1 MAKPGKFIKA
11 TELSISAQSAIKL
24 PTGTSAQRPANPVNG
39 QIRYNTSDAVMEMY
53 IGGAWV
59 TIAKVGLVS
68 IVKDT
73 FTGDGSTLAYTASQS
88 IANEQDVIVHV
99 GNVHQNPG
107 VAYIVSG
114 TTITFTSPPPDT
126 HTIIVQHGYNS
137 SEAA

>member
-1 MAKPGKFIKA
+1 MKVGRLLKNDTIE
-11 TELSISAQSAIKL
+11 TGSSAIVV
-24 PTGTSAQRPANPVNG
+24 PTGTTGQRPTTPANG
-39 QIRYNTSDAVMEMY
+39 QIRYNSSDNVMEMY
-53 IGGAWV
+53 VNSAWV

-73 FTGDGSTLAYTASQS
+73 FTGDGSTTAYTASQS

-107 VAYIVSG
+107 VAYTVSG

-137 SEAA
+137 TGA

>member
-1 MAKPGKFIKA
+1 MKLGRLLKNDTIETA
-11 TELSISAQSAIKL
+11 SSAVTV
-24 PTGTSAQRPANPVNG
+24 PTGTAGERPTTPENG
-39 QIRYNTSDAVMEMY
+39 QIRYNTSDNVMEMY
-53 IGGAWV
+53 VNSAWV

-73 FTGDGSTLAYTASQS
+73 FTGDGSTVAYTASQS
-88 IANEQDVIVHV
+88 IANENDVIVHV

-107 VAYIVSG
+107 VAYTVSG

-137 SEAA
+137 TGA

>member
-1 MAKPGKFIKA
+1 MKLGRLLKND
-11 TELSISAQSAIKL
+11 TLDTGSSAIIV
-24 PTGTSAQRPANPVNG
+24 PTGTSGERPTTPVNG
-39 QIRYNTSDAVMEMY
+39 QIRYNSSDNVMEMY
-53 IGGAWV
+53 VNNAWV
-59 TIAKVGLVS
+59 AIAKVGLVT

-73 FTGDGSTLAYTASQS
+73 FTGDGSTVAYTASQS

-107 VAYIVSG
+107 VAYTVSG

>member
-1 MAKPGKFIKA
+1 MKVGRLLKNDTIE
-11 TELSISAQSAIKL
+11 TGSSAIVV
-24 PTGTSAQRPANPVNG
+24 PTGTTGERPTTPANG
-39 QIRYNTSDAVMEMY
+39 QIRYNSSDNVMEMY
-53 IGGAWV
+53 VNSAWV

-73 FTGDGSTLAYTASQS
+73 FTADGSTTAYTASQS

-107 VAYIVSG
+107 VAYTVSG

>member
-1 MAKPGKFIKA
+1 MKLGRLLKNDTIETA
-11 TELSISAQSAIKL
+11 SSAITV
-24 PTGTSAQRPANPVNG
+24 PTGTAGERPTTPENG
-39 QIRYNTSDAVMEMY
+39 QIRYNTSDNVMEMY
-53 IGGAWV
+53 VNSAWV

-73 FTGDGSTLAYTASQS
+73 FTGDGSTVAYTASQS
-88 IANEQDVIVHV
+88 IANENDVIVHV

-107 VAYIVSG
+107 VAYTVSG

-137 SEAA
+137 TGA

>member
-1 MAKPGKFIKA
+1 MKVGRLLKNDTIE
-11 TELSISAQSAIKL
+11 TGSSAIIV
-24 PTGTSAQRPANPVNG
+24 PTGTTGERPTTPANG
-39 QIRYNTSDAVMEMY
+39 QIRYNSSDNVMEMY
-53 IGGAWV
+53 VNSAWV

-73 FTGDGSTLAYTASQS
+73 FTGDGSTTVYTASQS

-107 VAYIVSG
+107 VAYTVSG
-114 TTITFTSPPPDT
+114 TAITFTSPPPDT

-137 SEAA
+137 SEVA

>member
-1 MAKPGKFIKA
+1 MKLGRLLKNDTIETA
-11 TELSISAQSAIKL
+11 SSAITV
-24 PTGTSAQRPANPVNG
+24 PTGTAGERPTTPENG
-39 QIRYNTSDAVMEMY
+39 QIRYNTSDNVMEMY
-53 IGGAWV
+53 VNSAWV

-88 IANEQDVIVHV
+88 IANENDVIVHV

-107 VAYIVSG
+107 VAYTVSG

-137 SEAA
+137 TGA

>member
-1 MAKPGKFIKA
+1 MKVGRLLKND
-11 TELSISAQSAIKL
+11 TLETGSSAIVVPIGTTGER
-24 PTGTSAQRPANPVNG
+24 PTTPTNG
-39 QIRYNTSDAVMEMY
+39 QIRYNSSDNVMEMY
-53 IGGAWV
+53 VNSAWV
-59 TIAKVGLVS
+59 TIAKVGLVA

-73 FTGDGSTLAYTASQS
+73 FTGDGSTTEYTASQS

-107 VAYIVSG
+107 VAYTVSG

-137 SEAA
+137 TGA

>member
-1 MAKPGKFIKA
+1 MKIGRLLKNDTIETA
-11 TELSISAQSAIKL
+11 SSAITV
-24 PTGTSAQRPANPVNG
+24 PTGTAGERPTTPENG
-39 QIRYNTSDAVMEMY
+39 QLRYNTSDNVMEMY
-53 IGGAWV
+53 VNSAWV
-59 TIAKVGLVS
+59 TVAKVGLVS

-73 FTGDGSTLAYTASQS
+73 FTGDGSTTAYTASQS

-107 VAYIVSG
+107 VAYTVSG

-137 SEAA
+137 TGA

>member
-1 MAKPGKFIKA
+1 MKVGRLLKND
-11 TELSISAQSAIKL
+11 TLETGSSAIVV
-24 PTGTSAQRPANPVNG
+24 PTGTTGERPTTPANG
-39 QIRYNTSDAVMEMY
+39 QIRYNSSDNVMEMY
-53 IGGAWV
+53 VNSAWV

-73 FTGDGSTLAYTASQS
+73 FTGDGSTTAYTASQS

-107 VAYIVSG
+107 VAYTVSG

>member
-1 MAKPGKFIKA
+1 MKVGRLLKNDTIE
-11 TELSISAQSAIKL
+11 TGSSAIVV
-24 PTGTSAQRPANPVNG
+24 PTGTTGERPATPANG
-39 QIRYNTSDAVMEMY
+39 QIRYNSSDNVMEMY
-53 IGGAWV
+53 VNSAWV

-73 FTGDGSTLAYTASQS
+73 FTADGSTTAYTASQS

-107 VAYIVSG
+107 VAYTVSG

>member
-1 MAKPGKFIKA
+1 MKIGRLLKNDTIETA
-11 TELSISAQSAIKL
+11 SSAITV
-24 PTGTSAQRPANPVNG
+24 PTGTAGERPTTPENG
-39 QIRYNTSDAVMEMY
+39 QLRYNTSDNVMEMY
-53 IGGAWV
+53 VNSAWV

-73 FTGDGSTLAYTASQS
+73 FTGDGSTTAYTASQS

-107 VAYIVSG
+107 VAYTVSG

-137 SEAA
+137 TGA

>member
-1 MAKPGKFIKA
+1 MKLGRLLKNDTIETA
-11 TELSISAQSAIKL
+11 SSAVTV
-24 PTGTSAQRPANPVNG
+24 PTGTAGERPTTPENG
-39 QIRYNTSDAVMEMY
+39 QIRYNTSDNVMEMY
-53 IGGAWV
+53 VNSAWV

-88 IANEQDVIVHV
+88 IANENDVIVHV

-107 VAYIVSG
+107 VAYTVSG

-137 SEAA
+137 TGA

>member
-1 MAKPGKFIKA
+1 MKVGRLLKNDTIE
-11 TELSISAQSAIKL
+11 TGSSAIVV
-24 PTGTSAQRPANPVNG
+24 PTGTTGERPTTPANG
-39 QIRYNTSDAVMEMY
+39 QIRYNSSDNVMEMY
-53 IGGAWV
+53 VNSAWV

-73 FTGDGSTLAYTASQS
+73 FTGDGSTTAYTASQS

-107 VAYIVSG
+107 VAYTVSG

-137 SEAA
+137 TGA

>member
-1 MAKPGKFIKA
+1 MKA
-11 TELSISAQSAIKL
+11 GRLLKNDTIETGSSAIVV
-24 PTGTSAQRPANPVNG
+24 PTGTTGERPTTPANG
-39 QIRYNTSDAVMEMY
+39 QIRYNSSDNVMEMY
-53 IGGAWV
+53 VNSAWV

-73 FTGDGSTLAYTASQS
+73 FTGDGSTTAYTASQS

-107 VAYIVSG
+107 VAYTVSG

>member
-1 MAKPGKFIKA
+1 MKVGRLLKND
-11 TELSISAQSAIKL
+11 TLETGSSAIVV
-24 PTGTSAQRPANPVNG
+24 PTGTTGERPTTPANG
-39 QIRYNTSDAVMEMY
+39 QIRYNSSDNVMEMY
-53 IGGAWV
+53 VNSAWV

-73 FTGDGSTLAYTASQS
+73 FTGDGSTTAYTASQS

-107 VAYIVSG
+107 VAYTVSG

-137 SEAA
+137 TGA

>member
-1 MAKPGKFIKA
+1 MKVGRLLKNDTIE
-11 TELSISAQSAIKL
+11 TGSSAIVV
-24 PTGTSAQRPANPVNG
+24 PTGTTGERPTTPANG
-39 QIRYNTSDAVMEMY
+39 QIRYNSSDNVMEMY
-53 IGGAWV
+53 VNSAWV
-59 TIAKVGLVS
+59 TIAKVGLVT

-73 FTGDGSTLAYTASQS
+73 FTGDGSTTEYTASQS

-107 VAYIVSG
+107 VAYTVSG

-137 SEAA
+137 TDA

>member
-1 MAKPGKFIKA
+1 MKVGRLLKND
-11 TELSISAQSAIKL
+11 TLETGSSAIIV
-24 PTGTSAQRPANPVNG
+24 PTGTTGERPTTPANG
-39 QIRYNTSDAVMEMY
+39 QIRYNSSDNVMEMY
-53 IGGAWV
+53 VNSAWV

-73 FTGDGSTLAYTASQS
+73 FTGDGSTTAYTASQS

-107 VAYIVSG
+107 VAYTVSG